1 MLKMLKGLLVKL
13 KESAV
18 AVIPMT
24 VIVILM
30 SYIIGL
36 DGKLI
41 FNFLLGALMLIIGLS
56 IFSLGAE
63 TSMMTIASEIG
74 GFLVRKK
81 KLALLIGVIFTV
93 GFLITVA
100 EPALWVLGDQFSSVV
115 NPLILVFTVSI
126 GTGIFVVLAILR
138 IVFQFSLRTLV
149 IIGYSLVFVVA
160 GIVSI
165 FNPSF
170 IPVAFDSGGVTTG
183 PMAVPFIM
191 ALGLGLSQARGD
203 KDAETDSFG
212 LIGVA
217 SVGPI
222 ISVLVLGLFFSPQTP
237 TMDLDSTFIDYFHVN
252 LIQMLIAILPFMFFF
267 LLFQFTVFKFSKEKV
282 ASILVAFGYVYI
294 GLVIFLTGAN
304 AGLVNLAYQ
313 LGNFFATRSYAWI
326 IIPIG
331 MLFGYISIAA
341 EPSVMVLNK
350 LVEDVSAGTV
360 TKKMMLV
367 SLSIGV
373 SISIGLANLR
383 VLTGISIWWIILP
396 TYIVIMLL
404 TFITPKTFYAIAF
417 DSGGAVSGALTSAFL
432 MPFTFGAGMGIDPT
446 GSSILTDA
454 FGLVAFVAMTPLL
467 TIQLLGLMSR
477 VKEYRATSRIKI
489 PDTVIHLE
497 EDTK

>member
-1 MLKMLKGLLVKL
+1 MLKGLFIKL

-18 AVIPMT
+18 AVLPMT
-24 VIVILM
+24 VIVIIISL
-30 SYIIGL
+30 IIGL
-36 DGKLI
+36 DGVLI
-41 FNFLLGALMLIIGLS
+41 LNFLLGAILLMIGLS
-56 IFSLGAE
+56 IFSMGAE

-74 GFLVRKK
+74 NFLVRKK
-81 KLALLIGVIFTV
+81 NIALLIGVIFVV

-100 EPALWVLGDQFSSVV
+100 EPALWVLGDQFASVV
-115 NPLILVFTVSI
+115 NPLVLIFTVSI
-126 GTGIFVVLAILR
+126 GTGIFVVIALLR
-138 IVFQFSLRTLV
+138 IIFQLSLQWLT
-149 IIGYSLVFVVA
+149 IIGYGMVFLIA
-160 GIVSI
+160 FIVS
-165 FNPSF
+165 FVNPSF

-191 ALGLGLSQARGD
+191 SLGLGLSQARGD
-203 KDAETDSFG
+203 KNAETDSFG

-217 SVGPI
+217 SIGPI
-222 ISVLVLGLFFSPQTP
+222 ISVLILGFFFSPQTP
-237 TMDLDSTFIDYFHVN
+237 AMDLSSTFIDYLKMN
-252 LIQMLIAILPFMFFF
+252 LVQMLIAILPFMLFF
-267 LLFQFTVFKFSKEKV
+267 LIFQITVFKFKKEKV
-282 ASILVAFGYVYI
+282 IKILIAFLYVYV

-304 AGLVNLAYQ
+304 AGLVNLAYEMGNYFSQ
-313 LGNFFATRSYAWI
+313 LSISWI

-350 LVEDVSAGTV
+350 LVEDVSAGAV

-373 SISIGLANLR
+373 SISIGLANIR
-383 VLTGISIWWIILP
+383 VLTGVSIWWIILP
-396 TYIVIMLL
+396 AYVLIMIL
-404 TFITPKTFYAIAF
+404 TFFTPKTFYAIAF

-446 GSSILTDA
+446 GSNILTDA

-467 TIQLLGLMSR
+467 TIQLLGLLSR

-497 EDTK
+497 EDKS